1 MNNLEKIVEKWNRQK
16 ELLEDEIENLK
27 IQNQQLKNF
36 GVEQVTM
43 NNKMSLWQ
51 KELLLSH
58 DKLEEIIKN
67 LKQEI
72 FKMTCKRNLAQSLC
86 DKQIYVNEYQKNQII
101 DYKKDVEDLRQE
113 NEEMKAYCALVDK
126 MNLDQ

>member
-1 MNNLEKIVEKWNRQK
+1 
-16 ELLEDEIENLK
+16 
-27 IQNQQLKNF
+27 
-36 GVEQVTM
+36 
-43 NNKMSLWQ
+43 
-51 KELLLSH
+51 
-58 DKLEEIIKN
+58 
-67 LKQEI
+67 
-72 FKMTCKRNLAQSLC
+72 MTCKRNLAQSLC